1 MDLASPNQARPDPA
15 PAPRQGPR
23 PLALHLANASL
34 TWFTSQAAL
43 PLLKSGSLPWKPELA
58 EKGSELLQGL
68 AAADSAEFGRALE
81 RELRRRAGL
90 FLSGIQAYRHHPYRR
105 DMEDMPVLWQEGS
118 TRLLDYAP
126 AGGVP
131 VLAVPSLINRGYILD
146 LSPGNSLLRY
156 LAAQGMRPFLVD
168 WGAPGEIERRFTLT
182 DYIAG
187 RLERAAEAVSQAAG
201 AAQAGQGPGR
211 RAEQKSDGKIL
222 VLGYCMGGNLALALA
237 DRRPDLVSALALLA
251 TPWKFHAERPEQAR
265 LLGSL
270 AGSFAASFAQLGEVP
285 VDVLQSLFAA
295 LDPLLAVKKF
305 SRFATM
311 EPEGEGARAFVALED
326 WLNDGVALSL
336 PVALECLG
344 EWYGQDTPG
353 RGEWRVAGR
362 AVLPRNVKQPSLV
375 MVPAQDRIVPP
386 LSAAALADELP
397 NVERF
402 TAPLG
407 HIGMV
412 VAREAPKDT
421 WPKLAG
427 WLKESEFLC
436 FARRLGPES
445 FDRLRTGPRL
455 CYARSPSSRP

>member
-15 PAPRQGPR
+15 PALRQGPR

-34 TWFTSQAAL
+34 TWMTSQAAL

-58 EKGSELLQGL
+58 EKGSELLQSL
-68 AAADSAEFGRALE
+68 AGANSAEFGRALE

-90 FLSGIQAYRHHPYRR
+90 FLSGIQAYRHHSYRR

-126 AGGVP
+126 AGGMP

-168 WGAPGEIERRFTLT
+168 WGAPGEVERRFTLT
-182 DYIAG
+182 YYIAG

-201 AAQAGQGPGR
+201 G
-211 RAEQKSDGKIL
+211 GKIL
-222 VLGYCMGGNLALALA
+222 LLGYCMGGNLALALA

-251 TPWKFHAERPEQAR
+251 TPWKFHAERPEQAQ

-270 AGSFAASFAQLGEVP
+270 AGSFAASFASMGEVP

-305 SRFATM
+305 SRFAAM

-326 WLNDGVALSL
+326 WLNDGVALAL

-344 EWYGQDTPG
+344 EWYGRDTPG

-362 AVLPRNVKQPSLV
+362 AVLPRNVQQPSLV

-386 LSAAALADELP
+386 SSAAALADELP
-397 NVERF
+397 HVERF

-421 WPKLAG
+421 RPKLAG
-427 WLKESEFLC
+427 WLKG
-436 FARRLGPES
+436 R
-445 FDRLRTGPRL
+445 
-455 CYARSPSSRP
+455 

>member
-1 MDLASPNQARPDPA
+1 MDLASPNQDRPDPA

-34 TWFTSQAAL
+34 TWMTSQAAL
-43 PLLKSGSLPWKPELA
+43 PLLKSGSLPWKPDLA
-58 EKGSELLQGL
+58 AKGSELLQSL
-68 AAADSAEFGRALE
+68 AGANSAEFGRALE

-126 AGGVP
+126 AGGMP

-146 LSPGNSLLRY
+146 LAPGNSLLRY
-156 LAAQGMRPFLVD
+156 LAAQGLRPFLVD
-168 WGAPGEIERRFTLT
+168 WGAPGEVERRFNLT

-187 RLERAAEAVSQAAG
+187 RLERAAEAVSQASG
-201 AAQAGQGPGR
+201 G
-211 RAEQKSDGKIL
+211 GKIL
-222 VLGYCMGGNLALALA
+222 LLGYCMGGNLALALA

-265 LLGSL
+265 LLSAL
-270 AGSFAASFAQLGEVP
+270 AGSFAASFASQGEVP

-305 SRFATM
+305 SRFAAM

-326 WLNDGVALSL
+326 WLNDGVALAL

-344 EWYGQDTPG
+344 EWYGLETPG

-362 AVLPRNVKQPSLV
+362 AVVPRNVEQPSLV

-421 WPKLAG
+421 WPRLAG
-427 WLKESEFLC
+427 WLKEH
-436 FARRLGPES
+436 A
-445 FDRLRTGPRL
+445 
-455 CYARSPSSRP
+455 

>member
-1 MDLASPNQARPDPA
+1 MDLAFQNPVAQPA
-15 PAPRQGPR
+15 LRQGPR

-34 TWFTSQAAL
+34 TWLTSQAAL

-58 EKGSELLQGL
+58 ANGSELLQSL
-68 AAADSAEFGRALE
+68 AGVNSAEFGRALE
-81 RELRRRAGL
+81 RELRRRADL

-105 DMEDMPVLWQEGS
+105 DMEEMPVLWQEGT

-126 AGGVP
+126 AGGAP
-131 VLAVPSLINRGYILD
+131 VLAVPSLVNRGYILD
-146 LSPGNSLLRY
+146 LAPGNSLLRY

-168 WGAPGEIERRFTLT
+168 WGAPGEVERRFGLT
-182 DYIAG
+182 EYIAG
-187 RLERAAEAVSQAAG
+187 RLEKAAEAVSQASG
-201 AAQAGQGPGR
+201 GGTI
-211 RAEQKSDGKIL
+211 S

-237 DRRPDLVSALALLA
+237 DRRPDLVGSLALLA
-251 TPWKFHAERPEQAR
+251 TPWKFHAERPEQAQ

-270 AGSFAASFAQLGEVP
+270 AGSFAVSFASASEVP
-285 VDVLQSLFAA
+285 VDVLQSLFAS

-311 EPEGEGARAFVALED
+311 DKESEGARGFVALED
-326 WLNDGVALSL
+326 WLNDGVALAL
-336 PVALECLG
+336 PAALECLG
-344 EWYGQDTPG
+344 DWYGKDTPG

-362 AVLPRNVKQPSLV
+362 AVVPKNVGQPSLV

-386 LSAAALADELP
+386 LSAAALAEELP
-397 NVERF
+397 NAERF

-412 VAREAPKDT
+412 VAREAPKET

-427 WLKESEFLC
+427 WLKEH
-436 FARRLGPES
+436 
-445 FDRLRTGPRL
+445 
-455 CYARSPSSRP
+455 

>member
-1 MDLASPNQARPDPA
+1 VDLASPNQAAARPQH
-15 PAPRQGPR
+15 RQGPR

-34 TWFTSQAAL
+34 TWLSSQAAL

-58 EKGSELLQGL
+58 ANGSALLKSL
-68 AAADSAEFGRALE
+68 EASDSAEFGRALE

-90 FLSGIQAYRHHPYRR
+90 FLKGIEAYRHHPYRR

-126 AGGVP
+126 AGGAP

-146 LSPGNSLLRY
+146 LAPGNSLLRY
-156 LAAQGMRPFLVD
+156 LATQGLRPFLVD
-168 WGAPGEIERRFTLT
+168 WGAPGEVERRFTLT

-187 RLERAAEAVSQAAG
+187 RLERAAEAVSQASG
-201 AAQAGQGPGR
+201 VSQAGQGPGR
-211 RAEQKSDGKIL
+211 RAEQKSNRGGTIS

-237 DRRPDLVSALALLA
+237 DRRPDLVRSLALLA

-270 AGSFAASFAQLGEVP
+270 TGSFAVSFASLGEVP
-285 VDVLQSLFAA
+285 VDVLQAVFAA

-311 EPEGEGARAFVALED
+311 DQDGEGARAFVALED
-326 WLNDGVALSL
+326 WLNDGVALAL
-336 PVALECLG
+336 PAALECLG
-344 EWYGQDTPG
+344 DWYGRDTPG
-353 RGEWRVAGR
+353 RGEWRVDGR
-362 AVLPRNVKQPSLV
+362 AVQPRNVQQPSLV

-397 NVERF
+397 NAERF
-402 TAPLG
+402 TPPLG

-412 VAREAPKDT
+412 VAHEAPKDT

-427 WLKESEFLC
+427 WLKEH
-436 FARRLGPES
+436 
-445 FDRLRTGPRL
+445 
-455 CYARSPSSRP
+455 